1 MDDLVQIRRA
11 SLDDADVMAAL
22 AADLAQSFAFSRPD
36 FDRAFPELLTRADS
50 CLLIADDAGGAG
62 GAGGA
67 GVGYLLGFRHL
78 TFYAN
83 GPVGWVEEV
92 LVRDGHRG
100 RGVGRALM
108 GAFERW
114 AADGECALIALA
126 TRRAAAFYRALGYQD
141 SAAYLRK
148 VL

>member
-1 MDDLVQIRRA
+1 ML
-11 SLDDADVMAAL
+11 AAL

-36 FDRAFPELLTRADS
+36 FDRTFRELLAQEDT
-50 CLLIADDAGGAG
+50 CLLIADDA
-62 GAGGA
+62 GA

-78 TFYAN
+78 TFFAN

-100 RGVGRALM
+100 HGLGRALM

-114 AADGECALIALA
+114 AADGECALVALA
-126 TRRAAAFYRALGYQD
+126 TRRSAAFYRSLGYQD
-141 SAAYLRK
+141 SAAYLHK